1 MKRLKIAVFPA
12 LLAAAL
18 LSGTSGARAQE
29 YYMDLH
35 VGYNIV
41 DNGDL
46 EYAAATYSTGYE
58 QRPAFGGS
66 FGYLDQSG
74 FRIEGELTYRDNDI
88 NYVDGTNVKGQLTS
102 MALMVNML
110 YELRIGSGSGY
121 AYGSG
126 SESPLRPYIGIGGG
140 GARYTMDVTADLAL
154 GDVIDDTTYGL
165 VYQGIMGLGVEV
177 TETALVTLD
186 FRYLVSDNVK
196 FSEVDGTAFEVD
208 AIQAT
213 AMLGL
218 RTTF

>member
-1 MKRLKIAVFPA
+1 MKKMKIAMFPA
-12 LLAAAL
+12 LLAMAL
-18 LSGTSGARAQE
+18 LSGMSAARAQS
-29 YYMDLH
+29 YYVDLH

-46 EYAAATYSTGYE
+46 EYDAATLPAGYE

-66 FGYLDQSG
+66 FGYMDPSG
-74 FRIEGELTYRDNDI
+74 FRIEGEMTYRDNDI
-88 NYVDGTNVKGQLTS
+88 NYINGANVKGQLAS

-110 YELRIGSGSGY
+110 YELRIGGGSGY
-121 AYGSG
+121 GYGMG

-140 GARYTMDVTADLAL
+140 GARFTMDAANDLAAP
-154 GDVIDDTTYGL
+154 GIIDDTTYGL

-186 FRYLVSDNVK
+186 FRYIVSDNVA
-196 FSEVDGTAFEVD
+196 FSDVAGLGFKVD

-213 AMLGL
+213 AMFGL

>member
-1 MKRLKIAVFPA
+1 MKRLKVAVFPA
-12 LLAAAL
+12 LFAVAL

-46 EYAAATYSTGYE
+46 EYDSATFPAGYE
-58 QRPAFGGS
+58 P
-66 FGYLDQSG
+66 
-74 FRIEGELTYRDNDI
+74 
-88 NYVDGTNVKGQLTS
+88 
-102 MALMVNML
+102 
-110 YELRIGSGSGY
+110 RIGSGSDY

-126 SESPLRPYIGIGGG
+126 SEFPLRPYIGIGGG
-140 GARYTMDVTADLAL
+140 GARYTMEATDNLAT
-154 GDVIDDTTYGL
+154 GNVIDDTTYGL
-165 VYQGIMGLGVEV
+165 VYQGILGLGVAV

-196 FSEVDGTAFEVD
+196 FSDVAGTAFEVD

-213 AMLGL
+213 AMFGL
-218 RTTF
+218 RTTFRGGGIYRACLPFFRRCSALGLA

>member
-1 MKRLKIAVFPA
+1 MKRLKLAWIPA
-12 LLAAAL
+12 LLVTAL
-18 LSGTSGARAQE
+18 LSGIPAAQAQE

-46 EYAAATYSTGYE
+46 EYAAGSLPTGYE

-66 FGYLDQSG
+66 FGYLDQG
-74 FRIEGELTYRDNDI
+74 GLRFEGELTYRDNDI
-88 NYVDGTNVKGQLTS
+88 NYIAASNAKGGMASL
-102 MALMVNML
+102 ALMINLL
-110 YELRIGSGSGY
+110 YELRIGTGSSYGY
-121 AYGSG
+121 GTG

-140 GARYTMDVTADLAL
+140 GARYTLDAAVDLAA
-154 GDVIDDTTYGL
+154 GNIIDDITYGL
-165 VYQGIMGLGVEV
+165 VYQGIVGLGVEV
-177 TETALVTLD
+177 TESALVTLD

-196 FSEVDGTAFEVD
+196 FSDVGGTAFEVD

>member
-18 LSGTSGARAQE
+18 LSATSAARAQE
-29 YYMDLH
+29 FYLDLH

-46 EYAAATYSTGYE
+46 EYDAGTLSTGYE

-74 FRIEGELTYRDNDI
+74 FRIEGELTYRNNDI
-88 NYVDGTNVKGQLTS
+88 NYIDGVNVKGQLTS
-102 MALMVNML
+102 MGLMVNML
-110 YELRIGSGSGY
+110 YELRIGSGSGS

-126 SESPLRPYIGIGGG
+126 ATSPLRPYIGIGGG
-140 GARYTMDVTADLAL
+140 GARFTMEAADSLVT
-154 GDVIDDTTYGL
+154 GNVIDDTTYGL
-165 VYQGIMGLGVEV
+165 AYQGILGFGVEV
-177 TETALVTLD
+177 TDTALVTLD

-196 FSEVDGTAFEVD
+196 FTDEFGTAFEVD

-213 AMLGL
+213 AMFGL

>member
-12 LLAAAL
+12 LLAVVL
-18 LSGTSGARAQE
+18 LSGMSAARAQD

-35 VGYNIV
+35 IVYNIV

-46 EYAAATYSTGYE
+46 EYDAATLSAGYD

-74 FRIEGELTYRDNDI
+74 FRIEGELTYRSNDI
-88 NYVDGTNVKGQLTS
+88 DYIDGTNVKGRLAS

-110 YELRIGSGSGY
+110 YELRIGGGSGS

-126 SESPLRPYIGIGGG
+126 SASPLRPYIGIGGG
-140 GARYTMDVTADLAL
+140 GARYSMEAANDLAL
-154 GDVIDDTTYGL
+154 ANVIDDTTYGL
-165 VYQGIMGLGVEV
+165 VYQGILGVGVEV
-177 TETALVTLD
+177 TESALVTLD

-196 FSEVDGTAFEVD
+196 FSDQAGVAFEID

>member
-1 MKRLKIAVFPA
+1 MKRLKTGILPV

-18 LSGTSGARAQE
+18 LSGMSAARAQE

-46 EYAAATYSTGYE
+46 EYAAGTLSAGYE

-74 FRIEGELTYRDNDI
+74 FRIEGELTHRGNDI
-88 NYVDGTNVKGQLTS
+88 DRIAGANVKGRLTS
-102 MALMVNML
+102 LALMVNML
-110 YELRIGSGSGY
+110 YELRIGGGSGNG
-121 AYGSG
+121 YGSG
-126 SESPLRPYIGIGGG
+126 SESPLRPYIGLGGG
-140 GARYTMDVTADLAL
+140 GARYTMEAADNLAAANI
-154 GDVIDDTTYGL
+154 IDDTTYGL
-165 VYQGIMGLGVEV
+165 VYQGILGIGVEV
-177 TETALVTLD
+177 TDTALVTLD

-196 FSEVDGTAFEVD
+196 FNEEAGLPFEIDV
-208 AIQAT
+208 IQAT
-213 AMLGL
+213 AMFGL

>member
-1 MKRLKIAVFPA
+1 MKRLKVAVFPA
-12 LLAAAL
+12 LFAVAQ

-46 EYAAATYSTGYE
+46 EYEAATFSAGYE

-66 FGYLDQSG
+66 FGYLDQSD

-88 NYVDGTNVKGQLTS
+88 NYIDGASVKGRMTS
-102 MALMVNML
+102 TALMVNML

-140 GARYTMDVTADLAL
+140 GARYTMEATDNLAT

-165 VYQGIMGLGVEV
+165 VYQGILGLGVEV

-196 FSEVDGTAFEVD
+196 FSDVAGTAFEVD

-213 AMLGL
+213 AMFGL

>member
-1 MKRLKIAVFPA
+1 
-12 LLAAAL
+12 
-18 LSGTSGARAQE
+18 
-29 YYMDLH
+29 
-35 VGYNIV
+35 
-41 DNGDL
+41 
-46 EYAAATYSTGYE
+46 
-58 QRPAFGGS
+58 
-66 FGYLDQSG
+66 
-74 FRIEGELTYRDNDI
+74 
-88 NYVDGTNVKGQLTS
+88 
-102 MALMVNML
+102 
-110 YELRIGSGSGY
+110 
-121 AYGSG
+121 
-126 SESPLRPYIGIGGG
+126 
-140 GARYTMDVTADLAL
+140 MDVTADLAL

>member
-12 LLAAAL
+12 LLAVAL
-18 LSGTSGARAQE
+18 LSGMSAARAQN

-46 EYAAATYSTGYE
+46 EDAGTTSSAGYE

-74 FRIEGELTYRDNDI
+74 FRIEGELTYRGNDI
-88 NYVDGTNVKGQLTS
+88 DYIGGVNIKGRLTS

-110 YELRIGSGSGY
+110 YELRIGSGSGS

-126 SESPLRPYIGIGGG
+126 SASPLRPYIGIGGG
-140 GARYTMDVTADLAL
+140 GARYTMEATDSLAL
-154 GDVIDDTTYGL
+154 PNVIDDVTYGL
-165 VYQGIMGLGVEV
+165 AYQGILGVGMEV
-177 TETALVTLD
+177 TEAAMVTLD

-196 FSEVDGTAFEVD
+196 FSDVGGAPFEID

>member
-1 MKRLKIAVFPA
+1 MKWLKMAVIPA

-18 LSGTSGARAQE
+18 LSGTSAARAQQ

-46 EYAAATYSTGYE
+46 EYDAATLSTGYE

-88 NYVDGTNVKGQLTS
+88 NYIDGANAKGQMTS
-102 MALMVNML
+102 MALMINML

-140 GARYTMDVTADLAL
+140 GARYTMDAAVDLAAA
-154 GDVIDDTTYGL
+154 DVIDDTTYGL
-165 VYQGIMGLGVEV
+165 VYQGILGLGVEV

-196 FSEVDGTAFEVD
+196 FNDVGGLAFEVD
-208 AIQAT
+208 AVQAT